1 MPDIPS
7 PTIILIGPE
16 GAGKTTIG
24 KVLSEKL
31 NKEVFSLDRH
41 RKELYAPFD
50 YDDGH
55 ADKIYEQDGAEA
67 LLKYWKYFEY
77 RAVVDI
83 LQNALKP
90 GDRFYGKI
98 LDFGAGHSIFG
109 NKEELDRVAELIS
122 PYKGVFLVVP
132 CENVDEA
139 LRIMEERRGHE
150 LSYNRHFLNHPS
162 NKTLAKHII
171 YTKDV
176 SPEQSAREIS
186 RYLGGWPS

>member
-1 MPDIPS
+1 MTDEPC

-24 KVLSEKL
+24 KVLSEYS
-31 NKEVFSLDRH
+31 NKELFSLDRH

-50 YDDGH
+50 YDD
-55 ADKIYEQDGAEA
+55 ARANKLYEQEGVEG

-98 LDFGAGHSIFG
+98 LDFGAGHSIFED
-109 NKEELDRVAELIS
+109 KEELDRVQELMS
-122 PYKGVFLVVP
+122 PYRGVFLILP
-132 CENVDEA
+132 CEDVEEA

-150 LSYNRHFLNHPS
+150 LSYNRHFLDHPS
-162 NKTLAKHII
+162 NKTLSKHII
-171 YTKDV
+171 YTKDI
-176 SPEQSAREIS
+176 SPERSADEI
-186 RYLGGWPS
+186 LEFLDI

>member
-1 MPDIPS
+1 MPDEPC

-31 NKEVFSLDRH
+31 NRKLFSLDRH
-41 RKELYAPFD
+41 RKELYAPFN
-50 YDDGH
+50 YDDTR
-55 ADKIYEQDGAEA
+55 ANNLYEQEGVEA

-83 LQNALKP
+83 LQNSLKP

-98 LDFGAGHSIFG
+98 LDFGAGHSIFE
-109 NKEELDRVAELIS
+109 NNEELDRVGELIS
-122 PYKGVFLVVP
+122 PYRGVFLILP
-132 CENVDEA
+132 CEDMDEA
-139 LRIMEERRGHE
+139 LRIIEERRGHE
-150 LSYNRHFLNHPS
+150 LSYNRHFLGHPS

-171 YTKDV
+171 YTKDI
-176 SPEQSAREIS
+176 SLERSADEI
-186 RYLGGWPS
+186 LGFLGF

>member
-1 MPDIPS
+1 MPDKHR

-24 KVLSEKL
+24 KVLAERLNSEL
-31 NKEVFSLDRH
+31 FSLDRH
-41 RKELYAPFD
+41 RKELYAQFD
-50 YDDGH
+50 YDESL
-55 ADKIYEQDGAEA
+55 ANKLYEQEGVEA

-90 GDRFYGKI
+90 GDMFYGKI
-98 LDFGAGHSIFG
+98 LDFGAGHSIFE
-109 NKEELDRVAELIS
+109 NKKELDHVAELIA
-122 PYKGVFLVVP
+122 PHKGVFLILP
-132 CENVDEA
+132 CEDVKEA
-139 LRIMEERRGHE
+139 LKIMEERRGHE

-176 SPEQSAREIS
+176 GPERSADEI
-186 RYLGGWPS
+186 LEFLCD

>member
-1 MPDIPS
+1 MTDEPC

-24 KVLSEKL
+24 KVLSEYL
-31 NKEVFSLDRH
+31 NKELFSLDRH

-50 YDDGH
+50 YDD
-55 ADKIYEQDGAEA
+55 ARANKLYEQEGVEG

-98 LDFGAGHSIFG
+98 LDFGAGHSIFED
-109 NKEELDRVAELIS
+109 KEELDRVQELMS
-122 PYKGVFLVVP
+122 PYRGVFLILP
-132 CENVDEA
+132 CEDVEEA

-150 LSYNRHFLNHPS
+150 LSYNRHFLDHPS

-171 YTKDV
+171 YTKNI
-176 SPEQSAREIS
+176 SPERGADEI
-186 RYLGGWPS
+186 LEFLDV